1 MPQRPKS
8 RKPRR
13 APKAGNDPVAKEL
26 DAIKRLLVLQL
37 ITSGVQSNII
47 ASALAVSKSVV
58 TGLVPARKV
67 KKRAKKS

>member
-1 MPQRPKS
+1 MPQKRKS

-13 APKAGNDPVAKEL
+13 APKAANDPAAKEL

-37 ITSGVQSNII
+37 ITSGVQSNAI
-47 ASALAVSKSVV
+47 ASALGVSKSVV

-67 KKRAKKS
+67 KKRAKRS